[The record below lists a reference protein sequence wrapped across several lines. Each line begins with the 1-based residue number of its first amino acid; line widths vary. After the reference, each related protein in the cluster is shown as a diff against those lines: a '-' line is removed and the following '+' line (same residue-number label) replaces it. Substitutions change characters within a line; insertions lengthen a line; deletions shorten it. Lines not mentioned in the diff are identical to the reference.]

1 VKAYKPITPQQLPK
15 FAGIKTYM
23 RLPYSQTKKGI
34 DFAVVGVPWDG
45 ATSYRTGQR
54 LGPDAIRKVSVT
66 LRPYNLALDVG
77 IFEHCCGVDYG
88 DLPVVVGYIEDTYAK
103 IEAELAPLVKSG
115 VIPVLMGGDHSITL
129 PELRAVSQT
138 HGPVALIHFDSHTDT
153 NDQYFGKPYY
163 HGSPFR
169 RAVEENIILPA
180 HSVQVGMRGSV
191 YSKNAYDES
200 SSLGFKVI
208 TLSAVREL
216 GLRKLVSTVRE
227 RVGQHKVFV
236 TFDID
241 VVDPAFAPGTGTP
254 EVGGFTSGEAI
265 ELVRGLKG
273 LKFVGFDLVEVLPDC
288 DVADITALLAA
299 NIIYE
304 FLSLIALNKKMSYGE
319 DSK

>member
-1 VKAYKPITPQQLPK
+1 
-15 FAGIKTYM
+15 
-23 RLPYSQTKKGI
+23 
-34 DFAVVGVPWDG
+34 
-45 ATSYRTGQR
+45 
-54 LGPDAIRKVSVT
+54 
-66 LRPYNLALDVG
+66 
-77 IFEHCCGVDYG
+77 
-88 DLPVVVGYIEDTYAK
+88 
-103 IEAELAPLVKSG
+103 
-115 VIPVLMGGDHSITL
+115 
-129 PELRAVSQT
+129 
-138 HGPVALIHFDSHTDT
+138 
-153 NDQYFGKPYY
+153 
-163 HGSPFR
+163 
-169 RAVEENIILPA
+169 
-180 HSVQVGMRGSV
+180 MRGSV